1 MTSKPRGRPVGT
13 SPKKAQ
19 DDVLLLKAAE
29 MLVRLQ
35 VGSPSAAFKKLVGE
49 DNDVDRRRLQR
60 RWSSDG
66 DTFINKAQEPFFHE
80 RWEKEAKAFKEAA
93 PELFEKFRAFS
104 ESKGGSH
111 LLREEGSGD
120 KPIHFMSL
128 GIVKLNELLKQHSMQ
143 GVKKAEEEFNNQ
155 YNDWCSFG
163 FVPDVDFLRS
173 FGKQCLDKADQIDA
187 GKVADSQSD
196 QGGV

>member
-1 MTSKPRGRPVGT
+1 MTSKPRGRPAGT

-49 DNDVDRRRLQR
+49 GNDVDRRRLQR

-80 RWEKEAKAFKEAA
+80 RWEKEARALKEAA
-93 PELFEKFRAFS
+93 PDLYEKVTTFVKSQGGAELLL
-104 ESKGGSH
+104 SKGT
-111 LLREEGSGD
+111 GD
-120 KPIHFMSL
+120 EPIHFMSL
-128 GIVKLNELLKQHSMQ
+128 GIISLNEWLKKTTMHGAEKAQEVFPKIIKHWGKF
-143 GVKKAEEEFNNQ
+143 GV
-155 YNDWCSFG
+155 G
-163 FVPDVDFLRS
+163 PDPEFLRI
-173 FGKQCLDKADQIDA
+173 FAELCLAKADEVEAIEPVKDES
-187 GKVADSQSD
+187 GKS
-196 QGGV
+196 